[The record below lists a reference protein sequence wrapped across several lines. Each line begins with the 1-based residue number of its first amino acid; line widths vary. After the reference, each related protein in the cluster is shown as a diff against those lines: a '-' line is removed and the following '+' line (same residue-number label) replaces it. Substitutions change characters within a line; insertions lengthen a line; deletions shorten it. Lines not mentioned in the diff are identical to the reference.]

1 MRKGDGTPVDGR
13 NNRILYRIPARLTA
27 AREAAGMSKNALAN
41 AMGSD
46 VSALS
51 KIESGERIPSTQT
64 LANAGDA
71 MGFLMKCFFEE
82 EETEFSQTDLLI
94 ALLPCFRPRPGL
106 PACFVNPR
114 RPAGDFLPAGV
125 VANDKARFVAADNGK
140 RLFFCYAVIV
150 PKDRPAVLRKKS
162 YETEKQQCR
171 ENISPYP

>member
-1 MRKGDGTPVDGR
+1 MDGR

-94 ALLPCFRPRPGL
+94 ALLERSRGKIDAL
-106 PACFVNPR
+106 PPERFELLRASLASDLALACPPV
-114 RPAGDFLPAGV
+114 
-125 VANDKARFVAADNGK
+125 
-140 RLFFCYAVIV
+140 
-150 PKDRPAVLRKKS
+150 S
-162 YETEKQQCR
+162 
-171 ENISPYP
+171 

>member
-1 MRKGDGTPVDGR
+1 MDGR

-94 ALLPCFRPRPGL
+94 ALLEQNRERIDALLTEEFEL
-106 PACFVNPR
+106 LHNA
-114 RPAGDFLPAGV
+114 
-125 VANDKARFVAADNGK
+125 
-140 RLFFCYAVIV
+140 ISS
-150 PKDRPAVLRKKS
+150 VLRAV
-162 YETEKQQCR
+162 CR
-171 ENISPYP
+171 RRQT